1 VKENIDLNPFLETVP
16 FVENPKSLDWG
27 NSQVQSELGSIITIN
42 FEIIKKLI
50 MNGSFF
56 ILETVTRM
64 LSAHAYPWFLVS
76 FLDSGKI
83 YKL

>member
-1 VKENIDLNPFLETVP
+1 MKVNIDLNPFLESVP

-27 NSQVQSELGSIITIN
+27 NSQVQSKIGSIININ
-42 FEIIKKLI
+42 FEIMEKLI

>member
-1 VKENIDLNPFLETVP
+1 MKENIDLNQFLESVP
-16 FVENPKSLDWG
+16 FVETPKSLDWG

-64 LSAHAYPWFLVS
+64 LSAHAYPCFLVS
-76 FLDSGKI
+76 FLNSGKI